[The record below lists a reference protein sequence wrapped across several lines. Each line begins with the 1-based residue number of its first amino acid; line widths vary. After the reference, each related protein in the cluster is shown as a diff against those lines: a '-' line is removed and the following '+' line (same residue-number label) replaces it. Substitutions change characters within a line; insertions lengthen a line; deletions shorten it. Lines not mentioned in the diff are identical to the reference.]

1 MSIHG
6 DKDETPT
13 GPALPEALGIRLTKL
28 EEEFCWAY
36 AETYSTGESYF
47 RANPDSK
54 ASRAMARSYGAAL
67 LRKPHIR
74 RRIYDIRQP
83 ALAQAGITLERTI
96 KELGRV
102 AFADAR
108 NLLNK
113 NGGLKKLAD
122 LDDDTAAA
130 LNGID
135 TKGAG
140 KDIGRVVGVKMAD
153 KVSALDK
160 LMKHFGGYERDN
172 AQRGENLAV
181 QVLVVPPTRE
191 PRPD

>member
-1 MSIHG
+1 MPV
-6 DKDETPT
+6 DDETPT

-28 EEEFCWAY
+28 EEAFCWAY
-36 AETYSTGESYF
+36 AETYSPADAYF

-54 ASRAMARSYGAAL
+54 VARTKASNYGHVL

-102 AFADAR
+102 AFSDAR
-108 NLLNK
+108 KLVK
-113 NGGLKKLAD
+113 RNGGLKRLQD

-140 KDIGRVVGVKMAD
+140 KDIGKIVGVKMAD
-153 KVSALDK
+153 KVAALDK

-172 AQRGENLAV
+172 QQRGENLAV